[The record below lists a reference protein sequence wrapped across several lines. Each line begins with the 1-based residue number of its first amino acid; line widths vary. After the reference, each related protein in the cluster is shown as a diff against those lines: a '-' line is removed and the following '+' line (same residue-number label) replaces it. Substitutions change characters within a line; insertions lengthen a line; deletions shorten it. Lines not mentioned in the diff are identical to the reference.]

1 MTPDLQKNHST
12 AFGDLARMTLRV
24 LARNKMRTAL
34 TMLGITIGIAAVI
47 CTVAIGEGS
56 SAEIRQQIANLGDN
70 LVWVEAG
77 GRNVNGVRTGNDNTK
92 SLTDGDAEAL
102 PKEIPMLKQ
111 CSPNTDGH
119 VQIIYGNQNWNTH
132 MRGTGTDFLQIKNWP
147 LSRGINF
154 SENDVASSAQVVLL
168 GQTVVNN
175 LYRPDEDP
183 IGTTVRINGLPFKV
197 IGVLQEKGMTP
208 YGWDQDDT
216 ASMPVST
223 AQRKVFGNYWLDDI
237 FCSATSSDSIGPA
250 DDLAERLLRQRHHL
264 RPSEPDDF
272 NIRTPTQFLEAQE
285 QASKTFTLMLACI
298 ASVSLLVGGIGIMN
312 IMLVSVTER
321 TREIGVRMA
330 VGATE
335 HDIQLQFLT
344 EAIIVSLL
352 GGVCGV
358 FFGIFASRVLAST
371 LAWSM
376 QIPPTAIVIAAA
388 FALFVGLFF
397 GFYPAQKAARLDPIE
412 ALRFE

>member
-1 MTPDLQKNHST
+1 
-12 AFGDLARMTLRV
+12 MTLRV
-24 LARNKMRTAL
+24 LARNKLRTAL

-56 SAEIRQQIANLGDN
+56 SQQIRERIANLGDN

-77 GRNVNGVRTGNDNTK
+77 GRNVNGVRTGNDATK
-92 SLTDGDAEAL
+92 TLTNDDAAAL
-102 PKEIPMLKQ
+102 PKEITMLKQ

-119 VQIIYGNQNWNTH
+119 VQIVYGNENWYTH
-132 MRGTGTDFLQIKNWP
+132 MRGTGTNFLQIKNWP
-147 LSRGINF
+147 LSAGTNF
-154 SENDVASSAQVVLL
+154 SENDVITSAQVVLL
-168 GQTVVNN
+168 GATVVKQ
-175 LYRPDEDP
+175 LYRPNEDP
-183 IGTTVRINGLPFKV
+183 IGTTVRINTLPFKV
-197 IGVLQEKGMTP
+197 IGVLAEKGMTP

-223 AQRKVFGNYWLDDI
+223 AQRKIFGNYWLDDI
-237 FCSATSSDSIGPA
+237 FCSATSADAIGPA
-250 DDLAERLLRQRHHL
+250 DDLAERMLRQRHHL
-264 RPSEPDDF
+264 RPSELDDF

-285 QASKTFTLMLACI
+285 EASKTFTLMLACI

-352 GGVCGV
+352 GGACGV
-358 FFGIFASRVLAST
+358 FVGIFASQLLAST

-376 QIPPTAIVIAAA
+376 AIPPLAIVIAAA
-388 FALFVGLFF
+388 FALLVGLFF

>member
-1 MTPDLQKNHST
+1 
-12 AFGDLARMTLRV
+12 MTLRV

-56 SAEIRQQIANLGDN
+56 SQQIREQIANLGDN
-70 LVWVEAG
+70 LIWVEAG
-77 GRNVNGVRTGNDNTK
+77 GRNVNGVRTGNDSTK
-92 SLTDGDAEAL
+92 SLTNDDEAAL
-102 PKEIPMLKQ
+102 PKEIPLLKQ
-111 CSPNTDGH
+111 CSPNSDG
-119 VQIIYGNQNWNTH
+119 QIQIVYGNENWYTH
-132 MRGTGTDFLQIKNWP
+132 FRGTGTNFLEIKNWP
-147 LSRGINF
+147 VAEGNNF
-154 SENDVASSAQVVLL
+154 SENDVASSAQVILL
-168 GQTVVNN
+168 GQTVVNQ
-175 LYRPDEDP
+175 LFRPNEDP
-183 IGTTVRINGLPFKV
+183 IGATVRVGGLPFKV
-197 IGVLQEKGMTP
+197 IGVLKEKGMTP

-216 ASMPVST
+216 ASMPYTT
-223 AQRKVFGNYWLDDI
+223 AQRKVIGNYWLDDI
-237 FCSATSSDSIGPA
+237 FCSATSSDVIGPA
-250 DDLAERLLRQRHHL
+250 NDLAERVLRQRHHL
-264 RPSEPDDF
+264 RPTELDDF
-272 NIRTPTQFLEAQE
+272 SIRTPTQFLEAQE
-285 QASKTFTLMLACI
+285 EASKTFTLMLACI

-335 HDIQLQFLT
+335 RDIQMQFLT
-344 EAIIVSLL
+344 EAIIVSLM
-352 GGVCGV
+352 GGICGV
-358 FFGIFASRVLAST
+358 FVGIFASRLLAST

-376 QIPPTAIVIAAA
+376 QIPPSAIVIAAA

>member
-1 MTPDLQKNHST
+1 MTPKLQDNHST
-12 AFGDLARMTLRV
+12 AFGDVARMTLGV
-24 LARNKMRTAL
+24 LSRNKMRTAL

-56 SAEIRQQIANLGDN
+56 SQQIRQQIANLGDN

-77 GRNVNGVRTGNDNTK
+77 GRNVNGVRTGNDATK
-92 SLTDGDAEAL
+92 TLTNDDATAL
-102 PKEIPMLKQ
+102 PKEISLLKR

-119 VQIIYGNQNWNTH
+119 VQIVYGNENWYTH
-132 MRGTGTDFLQIKNWP
+132 MRGTAPDFLQIKNWP
-147 LSRGINF
+147 LSAGTNF
-154 SENDVASSAQVVLL
+154 SDNDVTMSAQVVLL
-168 GQTVVNN
+168 GATVVKQ
-175 LYRPDEDP
+175 LYRPNEDP
-183 IGTTVRINGLPFKV
+183 IGTTVRINSLPFRV
-197 IGVLQEKGMTP
+197 IGVLAEKGMTP

-223 AQRKVFGNYWLDDI
+223 AQRKIFGNYWLDDI
-237 FCSATSSDSIGPA
+237 FCSATSADAIGPA
-250 DDLAERLLRQRHHL
+250 DDLAERMLRQRHHL
-264 RPSEPDDF
+264 RPSETDDF

-352 GGVCGV
+352 GGACGV
-358 FFGIFASRVLAST
+358 LVGIFASRLLAST

-376 QIPPTAIVIAAA
+376 AIPPLAIVIAAA
-388 FALFVGLFF
+388 FALLVGLFF

>member
-1 MTPDLQKNHST
+1 VALKKSSNYST
-12 AFGDLARMTLRV
+12 AFGDLTRMTWRV
-24 LARNKMRTAL
+24 LSRNKMRTAL

-47 CTVAIGEGS
+47 CTVAIGEGGS
-56 SAEIRQQIANLGDN
+56 EQIQQQIAALGDN

-92 SLTDGDAEAL
+92 SLTNDDAAAL
-102 PKEIPMLKQ
+102 PKEIPLIKS

-119 VQIIYGNQNWNTH
+119 IQVIYGNKNWNTH
-132 MRGTGTDFLQIKNWP
+132 FRGTGVNFLQIKNWP
-147 LSRGINF
+147 LAEGSNF
-154 SENDVASSAQVVLL
+154 DERDVQSSAQVAIL
-168 GQTVVNN
+168 GKTVVDQ
-175 LYRPDEDP
+175 LFRPDEDP
-183 IGTTVRINGLPFKV
+183 VGKTVQIGGLPFKV
-197 IGVLQEKGMTP
+197 IGVLSSKGLTP

-216 ASMPVST
+216 LGMPYTT
-223 AQRKVFGNYWLDDI
+223 AQKKVTGNYWLDDI
-237 FCSATSSDSIGPA
+237 FCSAVSSDAIGPA
-250 DDLAERLLRQRHHL
+250 DDLAERVLRQLHHL
-264 RPSEPDDF
+264 RPSEEDDF

-285 QASKTFTLMLACI
+285 EASQTFTLMLGCI

-335 HDIQLQFLT
+335 RDIQLQFLI
-344 EAIIVSLL
+344 EAVFVSAL
-352 GGVCGV
+352 GGVAGV
-358 FFGIFASRVLAST
+358 LVGVVASNVLAKT
-371 LAWSM
+371 LQWAM
-376 QIPPTAIVIAAA
+376 TIPLFAIVVAAA

-397 GFYPAQKAARLDPIE
+397 GYYPAQKAARLDPIE

>member
-1 MTPDLQKNHST
+1 MADKPQDNRST
-12 AFGDLARMTLRV
+12 ALSDLAQMTLRV
-24 LARNKMRTAL
+24 LARNKLRTAL

-56 SAEIRQQIANLGDN
+56 SQEIRDQIASLGDN

-92 SLTDGDAEAL
+92 SLTNDDAAAL
-102 PKEIPMLKQ
+102 PAEIPLLKQ

-119 VQIIYGNQNWNTH
+119 VQIIYGNENWNTH
-132 MRGTGTDFLQIKNWP
+132 MRGTGTNFLAIKNWP
-147 LSRGINF
+147 LSRGNNF

-168 GQTVVNN
+168 GQTVVNQI
-175 LYRPDEDP
+175 YRPSEDP
-183 IGTTVRINGLPFKV
+183 VGTTVRINGLPFKV

-223 AQRKVFGNYWLDDI
+223 AQRKIFGNYWLDDI
-237 FCSATSSDSIGPA
+237 FCSATSSDAIGPA
-250 DDLAERLLRQRHHL
+250 NDLVGRVLRERHHL
-264 RPSEPDDF
+264 RPSESDDF
-272 NIRTPTQFLEAQE
+272 NVRAPTQFLEAQE
-285 QASKTFTLMLACI
+285 AASKTFTLMLACI

-335 HDIQLQFLT
+335 HDIQMQFLT

-358 FFGIFASRVLAST
+358 FFGIFASRLLAST

-376 QIPPTAIVIAAA
+376 QIPPSAIVIAAA
-388 FALFVGLFF
+388 FALLVGLFF

>member
-1 MTPDLQKNHST
+1 
-12 AFGDLARMTLRV
+12 
-24 LARNKMRTAL
+24 
-34 TMLGITIGIAAVI
+34 
-47 CTVAIGEGS
+47 
-56 SAEIRQQIANLGDN
+56 
-70 LVWVEAG
+70 
-77 GRNVNGVRTGNDNTK
+77 
-92 SLTDGDAEAL
+92 
-102 PKEIPMLKQ
+102 
-111 CSPNTDGH
+111 
-119 VQIIYGNQNWNTH
+119 IYGNENWYTH
-132 MRGTGTDFLQIKNWP
+132 MRGTGANFLQVKNWP
-147 LSRGINF
+147 IARGNNF

-168 GQTVVNN
+168 GQTVVNQ
-175 LYRPDEDP
+175 LYRPSEDP

-197 IGVLQEKGMTP
+197 IGILSEKGMTP

-216 ASMPVST
+216 ASIPIST

-237 FCSATSSDSIGPA
+237 FCSATSSDAIGPA

-264 RPSEPDDF
+264 RPSELDDF
-272 NIRTPTQFLEAQE
+272 SIRTPTQFLEAQE
-285 QASKTFTLMLACI
+285 QASNTFTLMLACI

-335 HDIQLQFLT
+335 RDIQLQFLT
-344 EAIIVSLL
+344 EAVIVSAL
-352 GGVCGV
+352 GGICGV
-358 FFGIFASRVLAST
+358 FFGVFTSRLLAST

-376 QIPPTAIVIAAA
+376 QIPPSAIVIAAA

>member
-1 MTPDLQKNHST
+1 LAAKSNDNHST

-56 SAEIRQQIANLGDN
+56 SQQIRQQIAQLGDN

-92 SLTDGDAEAL
+92 SLTNDDALAL
-102 PKEIPMLKQ
+102 PKEIPLLKQ

-119 VQIIYGNQNWNTH
+119 VQIIYQNENWYTH
-132 MRGTGTDFLQIKNWP
+132 MRGTGANFLQVKNWAI
-147 LSRGINF
+147 SRGNNF

-175 LYRPDEDP
+175 LYRPSEDP

-197 IGVLQEKGMTP
+197 IGVLSEKGMTP

-216 ASMPVST
+216 ASIPVST
-223 AQRKVFGNYWLDDI
+223 AQRKVFGNYWLDDV
-237 FCSATSSDSIGPA
+237 FCSATSSDAIGPA

-264 RPSEPDDF
+264 RPSEEDDF

-335 HDIQLQFLT
+335 RDIQLQFLT

-352 GGVCGV
+352 GGICGV
-358 FFGIFASRVLAST
+358 FFGIFTSRLLAST

-376 QIPPTAIVIAAA
+376 QIPPSAIVIAAA